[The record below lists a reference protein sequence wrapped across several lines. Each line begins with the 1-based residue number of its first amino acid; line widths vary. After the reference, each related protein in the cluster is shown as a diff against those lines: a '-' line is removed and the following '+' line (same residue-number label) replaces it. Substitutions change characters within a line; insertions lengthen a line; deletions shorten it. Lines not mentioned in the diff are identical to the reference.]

1 MELAAVLAAGDAL
14 RRLNAGLAAKAGVVM
29 GVAAVLLVAGLMG
42 VFDQLSLAKEAAN
55 RREAFADAVSRHGF
69 LVTLSVALALLIGVP
84 LGIAAQRRPRWHTAI
99 FGALDIVQTIPSIA
113 LFGLLIGPLAALSGE
128 FPALRRIGISG
139 IGVAPAIIALVL
151 YSLLPMARG
160 AFAGLASVP
169 QSVVETARGM
179 GMTAGQILGASRR
192 RSRFPCCFRACA
204 SSPFRRSALRSSP
217 RSSAPAALEASSSSA
232 SASARSISCCSARCR
247 PSSWRSRSISSS
259 SSCSASPEERREEVV
274 VIELDHVVKRYG
286 GHGAVDGMSLTI
298 EARMLCA
305 FVGPSGCG
313 KSTTLRLINALIR
326 PDEGAIRIDGQD
338 IAAIK
343 PETLRRG
350 IGYVIQSIGLFPHWN
365 VADNIATVPRLLRWP
380 KARIEARID
389 ELLHLLRLEPAD
401 SGQVPASAF
410 GRPAAACRRRARAR
424 GGPQDRAHG

>member
-1 MELAAVLAAGDAL
+1 MAGRLGLMIRNRVLFVLLLAALVAVLGLAFVGFAPNRLASARAISFFQAASGASPALVILAGAVLAAASWVPQSRAIHLAALAAALVLVILLPLTAGVAAADLVATATPIARASLAGGFWIMELAAVLAAGDAL
-14 RRLNAGLAAKAGVVM
+14 RRLNAGLAAKAGVVI

-179 GMTAGQILGASRR
+179 GMTAAQILWRVEA
-192 RSRFPCCFRACA
+192 PI
-204 SSPFRRSALRSSP
+204 ALPVLLSGLRIVTVQ
-217 RSSAPAALEASSSSA
+217 AIGLAVVAALIGAGGLGSFVFLGLGQRA
-232 SASARSISCCSARCR
+232 
-247 PSSWRSRSISSS
+247 
-259 SSCSASPEERREEVV
+259 
-274 VIELDHVVKRYG
+274 LDLMLL
-286 GHGAVDGMSLTI
+286 GAVPTI
-298 EARMLCA
+298 FMALAVDFIFQLLLGIARRT
-305 FVGPSGCG
+305 P
-313 KSTTLRLINALIR
+313 
-326 PDEGAIRIDGQD
+326 
-338 IAAIK
+338 
-343 PETLRRG
+343 
-350 IGYVIQSIGLFPHWN
+350 
-365 VADNIATVPRLLRWP
+365 
-380 KARIEARID
+380 
-389 ELLHLLRLEPAD
+389 
-401 SGQVPASAF
+401 
-410 GRPAAACRRRARAR
+410 
-424 GGPQDRAHG
+424 

>member
-1 MELAAVLAAGDAL
+1 MAGRLGLMIRNRVLFVLLLAALVAVLGLAFVGFAPNRLASARAISFFQAASGASPALVILAGAVLAAASWVPQSRAIHLAALAGALVLVILLPLTAGVAAADLVATATPIARASLAGGFWIMELAAVLAAGDAL
-14 RRLNAGLAAKAGVVM
+14 RRLNAGLAAKAGVVI

-179 GMTAGQILGASRR
+179 GMTAGQILWRVEA
-192 RSRFPCCFRACA
+192 PI
-204 SSPFRRSALRSSP
+204 ALPVLLSGLRIVTVQ
-217 RSSAPAALEASSSSA
+217 AIGLAVVAALIGAGGLGSFVFLGLGQRA
-232 SASARSISCCSARCR
+232 
-247 PSSWRSRSISSS
+247 
-259 SSCSASPEERREEVV
+259 
-274 VIELDHVVKRYG
+274 LDLMLL
-286 GHGAVDGMSLTI
+286 GAVPTI
-298 EARMLCA
+298 FMALAVDFIFQLLLGVARRT
-305 FVGPSGCG
+305 P
-313 KSTTLRLINALIR
+313 
-326 PDEGAIRIDGQD
+326 
-338 IAAIK
+338 
-343 PETLRRG
+343 
-350 IGYVIQSIGLFPHWN
+350 
-365 VADNIATVPRLLRWP
+365 
-380 KARIEARID
+380 
-389 ELLHLLRLEPAD
+389 
-401 SGQVPASAF
+401 
-410 GRPAAACRRRARAR
+410 
-424 GGPQDRAHG
+424 

>member
-1 MELAAVLAAGDAL
+1 MGFAPNRLASARAISFFQAASGASPALVILAGAVLAAASCVPQSRAIHLAALAAALVLVILLPLTAGMAAADLVATATPIARASLAGGFWIMELAAVLAAGDAL
-14 RRLNAGLAAKAGVVM
+14 RRLNAGLAAKAGVVI

-179 GMTAGQILGASRR
+179 GMTAGQILWRVEA
-192 RSRFPCCFRACA
+192 PI
-204 SSPFRRSALRSSP
+204 ALPVLLSGLRIVTVQ
-217 RSSAPAALEASSSSA
+217 AIGLAVVAALIGAGGLGSFVFLGLGQRA
-232 SASARSISCCSARCR
+232 
-247 PSSWRSRSISSS
+247 
-259 SSCSASPEERREEVV
+259 
-274 VIELDHVVKRYG
+274 LDLMLL
-286 GHGAVDGMSLTI
+286 GAVPTI
-298 EARMLCA
+298 FMALAVDFIFQLLLGIARRT
-305 FVGPSGCG
+305 P
-313 KSTTLRLINALIR
+313 
-326 PDEGAIRIDGQD
+326 
-338 IAAIK
+338 
-343 PETLRRG
+343 
-350 IGYVIQSIGLFPHWN
+350 
-365 VADNIATVPRLLRWP
+365 
-380 KARIEARID
+380 
-389 ELLHLLRLEPAD
+389 
-401 SGQVPASAF
+401 
-410 GRPAAACRRRARAR
+410 
-424 GGPQDRAHG
+424 

>member
-1 MELAAVLAAGDAL
+1 MPLGASRAAMAGRLGLMIRNRVLFVLLLAALVALLGLAFVGFAPNRLASARAISFFQAASGASPALVILAGAVLAAASCVPQSRAIHLAALAAALVLVILLPLTAGMAAADLVATATPIARASLAGEFWIMELAAVLAAGDAL

-160 AFAGLASVP
+160 AFAGLAERAP
-169 QSVVETARGM
+169 IGGRDGARHGHD
-179 GMTAGQILGASRR
+179 GRARSCGASRR
-192 RSRFPCCFRACA
+192 RSRLPVLL
-204 SSPFRRSALRSSP
+204 SGLRIVTVQ
-217 RSSAPAALEASSSSA
+217 AIGLAVVAALIGAGGLGSFVFLGLGQRA
-232 SASARSISCCSARCR
+232 LDLMLLGAVPTIFMALAVDFIFQLLLG
-247 PSSWRSRSISSS
+247 
-259 SSCSASPEERREEVV
+259 RRQKNA
-274 VIELDHVVKRYG
+274 VKRL
-286 GHGAVDGMSLTI
+286 S
-298 EARMLCA
+298 
-305 FVGPSGCG
+305 
-313 KSTTLRLINALIR
+313 
-326 PDEGAIRIDGQD
+326 
-338 IAAIK
+338 
-343 PETLRRG
+343 
-350 IGYVIQSIGLFPHWN
+350 
-365 VADNIATVPRLLRWP
+365 
-380 KARIEARID
+380 
-389 ELLHLLRLEPAD
+389 
-401 SGQVPASAF
+401 
-410 GRPAAACRRRARAR
+410 
-424 GGPQDRAHG
+424 